1 MYLRFL
7 RKDDIQIV
15 YNNVPI
21 IKMQNMVMLY
31 IISTI
36 PNTKKLSNVKRIFKV
51 WLVRKDCT
59 RV

>member
-36 PNTKKLSNVKRIFKV
+36 PNTKKLSRDIQ
-51 WLVRKDCT
+51 LMA
-59 RV
+59 